1 MKYLSVSS
9 DVNIETEVNI
19 TNSFP
24 LDNIWYGIVLEKKEF
39 SYDLASDIGANYK
52 MFWRY
57 LQEGY

>member
-24 LDNIWYGIVLEKKEF
+24 LDNIWYGIVLEKKEC
-39 SYDLASDIGANYK
+39 SYDLASHIGANYK

-57 LQEGY
+57 L

>member
-1 MKYLSVSS
+1 MSILK
-9 DVNIETEVNI
+9 TKVNI
-19 TNSFP
+19 TNNFP

-57 LQEGY
+57 L